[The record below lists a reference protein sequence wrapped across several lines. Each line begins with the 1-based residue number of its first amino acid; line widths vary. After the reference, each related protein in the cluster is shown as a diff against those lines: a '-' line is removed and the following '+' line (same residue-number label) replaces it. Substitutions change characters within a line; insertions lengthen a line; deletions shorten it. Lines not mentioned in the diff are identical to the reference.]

1 MNSSSIYFSYN
12 WEYPWSFKHSW
23 NCKIQPLI
31 LQQIFCR
38 CTMTHAHEFTE
49 LNKNLRRIKVSLV
62 WCLGKDWACTVT
74 ARGKEPWGTPSR
86 SWAHPT
92 SPARER
98 TGWGA
103 ARAPPAPQPGVFAV
117 THQVWGTAGKSAS
130 QGQVTVR
137 QRWDKAG
144 DKVTYHLY
152 GDSPKDWAEM
162 GSTLMPFIL
171 HWALHKTR
179 QLDNSKAVYYPN
191 ILELKVLKRMNSIAC
206 HAGSYCS
213 VCVHSTQQVWK
224 CRFYDIPCSSVT
236 NHSADLDSMQILKN
250 LGCSY

>member
-1 MNSSSIYFSYN
+1 M
-12 WEYPWSFKHSW
+12 H
-23 NCKIQPLI
+23 
-31 LQQIFCR
+31 
-38 CTMTHAHEFTE
+38 H
-49 LNKNLRRIKVSLV
+49 
-62 WCLGKDWACTVT
+62 D
-74 ARGKEPWGTPSR
+74 SR
-86 SWAHPT
+86 SWVHWTQQKFEEDQSFTCMVFREGLSMHSHCQGQGAMWNSQQELGPSHQPGKGADRLGGSESTPT
-92 SPARER
+92 
-98 TGWGA
+98 
-103 ARAPPAPQPGVFAV
+103 PQPGVFVV
-117 THQVWGTAGKSAS
+117 TQQVWGTAGKSAS
-130 QGQVTVR
+130 QSQVTVR

-144 DKVTYHLY
+144 DKVNYHLY
-152 GDSPKDWAEM
+152 GDSPEDWAEM